1 MMRLPCLVA
10 AVLMSLAASAAQA
23 AYGEGL
29 APLDAQQQQ
38 RYQTLIS
45 QLRCLVCQNQTIADS
60 TAPLALDLRDQ
71 VHRQIADGR
80 SDAQIR
86 TYLTDRYGDFV
97 LYKPPLK
104 PRTVLLWFGPF
115 VLLGLAL
122 LTAVIFTRRSRRR
135 PAAAVVDQQA
145 LQRLLAEKDRP

>member
-1 MMRLPCLVA
+1 MRALCIVA
-10 AVLMSLAASAAQA
+10 ALLMSLAASSAQA
-23 AYGEGL
+23 AYGESL
-29 APLDAQQQQ
+29 APLDAQQQE
-38 RYQTLIS
+38 RYQTMIS

-71 VHRQIADGR
+71 VHRQIVEGR
-80 SDAQIR
+80 SDTQIR

-115 VLLGLAL
+115 VLLAIAL
-122 LTAVIFTRRSRRR
+122 VTVVMFTRRSRRKR
-135 PAAAVVDQQA
+135 VVAAPDQQA
-145 LQRLLAEKDRP
+145 LQRLLSEQQDGR